1 MADFWD
7 VDALLAEPD
16 EEEGKEEV
24 LSPTVV
30 AVASIEVV
38 RHNLLALIQQAL
50 EGAIHISSARDLEPN
65 DVKVVSEL
73 MRSLKLAEDM
83 QKDDA
88 LSQMDDETLQA
99 LAEKALAVK
108 QLGDGGDNED

>member
-1 MADFWD
+1 MAEPFWD
-7 VDALLAEPD
+7 VDALLAEPE
-16 EEEGKEEV
+16 EEEGEV

-30 AVASIEVV
+30 AVPSIEVV

-50 EGAIHISSARDLEPN
+50 EGAIHTSAARDLEPS

-99 LAEKALAVK
+99 LAEQALTVK
-108 QLGDGGDNED
+108 QLGDGEDDSD

>member
-1 MADFWD
+1 MTDFWD
-7 VDALLAEPD
+7 VDTLLAEP
-16 EEEGKEEV
+16 EEEEKEILTPSE
-24 LSPTVV
+24 VV
-30 AVASIEVV
+30 AVPSIEVV

-50 EGAIHISSARDLEPN
+50 EGAIHTSAARDLEPN

>member
-1 MADFWD
+1 MAEPFWD
-7 VDALLAEPD
+7 VDALMAEP
-16 EEEGKEEV
+16 EETEEEV

-30 AVASIEVV
+30 AVPSIEVV

-50 EGAIHISSARDLEPN
+50 EGAIHTSAARDLEPS

-108 QLGDGGDNED
+108 QLGDGGDDKD

>member
-1 MADFWD
+1 MTDFWA
-7 VDALLAEPD
+7 VDALLAEPE
-16 EEEGKEEV
+16 EEEGEV

-30 AVASIEVV
+30 AVPSIEVV
-38 RHNLLALIQQAL
+38 RHHLLALLQQAL
-50 EGAIHISSARDLEPN
+50 EGALHTSAARDLEPS

-83 QKDDA
+83 QKDDV

-99 LAEKALAVK
+99 LAEQALVVK
-108 QLGDGGDNED
+108 QLGDGEDDSD

>member
-1 MADFWD
+1 MAEPFWD
-7 VDALLAEPD
+7 VDALMAEP
-16 EEEGKEEV
+16 EETEEEV

-30 AVASIEVV
+30 AVPSIEVV

-50 EGAIHISSARDLEPN
+50 EGAIHTSAARDLEPS

-99 LAEKALAVK
+99 LAEQALAVK
-108 QLGDGGDNED
+108 QLGDGGDDTD

>member
-1 MADFWD
+1 MTEPFWD
-7 VDALLAEPD
+7 VDALLAEPE
-16 EEEGKEEV
+16 EEEGEV

-30 AVASIEVV
+30 AVPSIEVV

-50 EGAIHISSARDLEPN
+50 EGAIHTSAARDLEPS

-83 QKDDA
+83 QKDDV

-99 LAEKALAVK
+99 LAEQALVVK
-108 QLGDGGDNED
+108 QLGDGEDDSD

>member
-1 MADFWD
+1 MTDFWD
-7 VDALLAEPD
+7 VDALLAEP
-16 EEEGKEEV
+16 EEEEKEILTPSE
-24 LSPTVV
+24 VV
-30 AVASIEVV
+30 AVPSIEVV

-50 EGAIHISSARDLEPN
+50 EGAIHTSAARDLEPN

-108 QLGDGGDNED
+108 QLGDGGDNEG